1 MCIDFIFKMSSRVGG
16 ARARRTR
23 GRGGSRKADRTMKSA
38 ADLDAEMEV
47 CTIKTVCCPPNL
59 RLCP

>member
-1 MCIDFIFKMSSRVGG
+1 MSSRVGG